1 MKMFWSRGPRSLV
14 TITHVTSH
22 RDDGKLTVRLAFKDR
37 KPTDVIVSP
46 EAVDGLATCS
56 AA

>member
-1 MKMFWSRGPRSLV
+1 V